1 MVIAISLS
9 CNCFALGTLYG
20 TSSLVM
26 LFMFLLLMSTN
37 SYNEGLDS
45 KVIGGVYEYK
55 IERENL
61 IEYIKDILIL
71 NS

>member
-1 MVIAISLS
+1 
-9 CNCFALGTLYG
+9 
-20 TSSLVM
+20 M
-26 LFMFLLLMSTN
+26 LFMFLLLALTN

-61 IEYIKDILIL
+61 IECIKDILIL